1 MNKMLNLRRR
11 LTRLKS
17 TAIMDIYSKCFD
29 NQNALIG
36 RKAGAYCAENRAVGV
51 SPVCTVCN
59 SSSLSRS
66 GEASSRFRGPP
77 VTEGTHYLMW
87 LRHTSVS
94 CMRMRVVTRASS
106 SLLFFGGRRFFI
118 SPYKRFYQKRE
129 RNCWYGKLQ
138 KVFGGLFSPTRKVY
152 GMDKEGP
159 R

>member
-66 GEASSRFRGPP
+66 GEISSRFRVPP

-94 CMRMRVVTRASS
+94 CMRMRVVTRVI
-106 SLLFFGGRRFFI
+106 LV
-118 SPYKRFYQKRE
+118 SPVFRGKAIFYFPVQTILTKRE

-138 KVFGGLFSPTRKVY
+138 KVFGGLFSPTRKMY
-152 GMDKEGP
+152 GMGKEGP

>member
-1 MNKMLNLRRR
+1 
-11 LTRLKS
+11 
-17 TAIMDIYSKCFD
+17 MDIYSKCFD

-66 GEASSRFRGPP
+66 GEISSRFRVPP

-94 CMRMRVVTRASS
+94 CMRMRVVTRVILVSPVFRGKAIFLFPRTNDFNKKRKE
-106 SLLFFGGRRFFI
+106 LLVWKTAKSIRWVIFSRPKGVWNGQRRTAL
-118 SPYKRFYQKRE
+118 KVRL
-129 RNCWYGKLQ
+129 YGA
-138 KVFGGLFSPTRKVY
+138 R
-152 GMDKEGP
+152 
-159 R
+159 